1 MKSLV
6 YPLTAILL
14 ASGAA
19 LAQVDPVD
27 VILSVQNGRLV
38 TGRVDPGSG
47 LVLAPRYVFA
57 GTLGDTGIPGATFNP
72 GFDSEPGDLPP
83 TTLVG
88 LTIRRALRVWDGAGF
103 APIAQPPSPPAAV
116 QIIKNTTTIVT
127 PELDPAACGV
137 GDSLVLGQ
145 TSSGGNLHTHPAYQL
160 VNQTTAGIY
169 LVEVELWLGSPGS
182 AVSDPVYILL
192 DQNAPAQAAAAFAW
206 ADSNLTGPPACR
218 ANCDGSTTSPILNVA
233 DFSCFLNRF
242 ASGDCAA
249 NCDGSTTSPVLNIA
263 DFSCFLNLFAAG
275 CS

>member
-1 MKSLV
+1 MKTLV
-6 YPLTAILL
+6 YSITAMLL

-19 LAQVDPVD
+19 RAQVDPVD
-27 VILSVQNGRLV
+27 VILNVQNGRLV
-38 TGRVDPGSG
+38 TGRFDPGTG
-47 LVLAPRYVFA
+47 QVLTPRYVFP
-57 GTLGDTGIPGATFNP
+57 GTFGDTGIPGATFNP

-88 LTIRRALRVWDGAGF
+88 LTIRRAAKVWNGAGF
-103 APIAQPPSPPAAV
+103 VPIVQPPSPAAAV

-145 TSSGGNLHTHPAYQL
+145 TSPGGNLHTHPAYQL
-160 VNQTTAGIY
+160 VNQNTAGVY
-169 LVEVELWLGSPGS
+169 LVEVELWLGNAGN

-192 DQNAPAQAAAAFAW
+192 DQNSPAQAAAAFAW
-206 ADSNLTGPPACR
+206 ADTNLTGPPACR
-218 ANCDGSTTSPILNVA
+218 ANCDGSTISPILNVA

-242 ASGDCAA
+242 ASGDCAV
-249 NCDGSTTSPVLNIA
+249 NCDGSTAIPVLNVA